1 MNYAS
6 PKLPALIRILPGF
19 VQRRIAGRPNL
30 IKVLDNIGWLF
41 FDKILRMGVG
51 LIVGVWVARYLGPE
65 QFGLFNYSVAFVGLF
80 GVVAGLGLQS
90 IVVRDIVRNPLGK
103 AETIGSA
110 AALQFVSG
118 LIAYGLTLITIFWLR
133 PDDAI
138 AKAIVAILGSVM
150 MVKVSDVAVYWFEAQ
165 VQSKFIVWVQNSV
178 FLIFA
183 SLKVF
188 FILQNASI
196 FSFVWV
202 AMAEAVIVAVLM
214 LVMLGLHGP
223 HFRELRV
230 SISRVK
236 ILLID
241 SWPLFLSGIAVT
253 VYMKIDQ
260 IMIGQILNDQ
270 AVGIYSAAVRIS
282 ELWYFIPMA
291 IVTSVFPSIL
301 EAKKLSE
308 DIYYKRLQRLY
319 DLMVW
324 LSLCVAVPM
333 TFLSSWLV
341 TSFFGEAYEAAGAVL
356 AVHIW
361 SAVFVFLGVASE
373 KWFLAENRQALSLQ
387 RAVLGALVNVV
398 LNVVLIPRY
407 EILGAAYATVIAQL
421 FTALLFDLAQQETRQ
436 MFVMK
441 MSSLNVYFMV
451 RRIIF
456 ICKDSK

>member
-1 MNYAS
+1 MNSAS

-65 QFGLFNYSVAFVGLF
+65 QFGLFNYCVAFVGLF

-110 AALQFVSG
+110 AALQFAGG
-118 LIAYGLTLITIFWLR
+118 LIAYCLTLVAIFWLR
-133 PDDAI
+133 PDDAL
-138 AKAIVAILGSVM
+138 AKTLVAILSSVM
-150 MVKVSDVAVYWFEAQ
+150 LIKVSDIAVYWFESQ

-178 FLIFA
+178 FLFFSA
-183 SLKVF
+183 FKVL
-188 FILQNASI
+188 FILQHASLLA
-196 FSFVWV
+196 FVW
-202 AMAEAVIVAVLM
+202 ATLAEAAIVAVLM
-214 LVMLGLHGP
+214 LIMLGLHGP
-223 HFRELRV
+223 QLRELRV
-230 SISRVK
+230 SMTRAK
-236 ILLID
+236 TLLID

-260 IMIGQILNDQ
+260 IMIGQILGDQ

-282 ELWYFIPMA
+282 EMWYFIPMA
-291 IVTSVFPSIL
+291 IVVSVFPSIL
-301 EAKKLSE
+301 EAKRLSE

-324 LSLCVAVPM
+324 LSICVAVPM

-341 TSFFGEAYEAAGAVL
+341 TLLFGEAYEAAGTVL

-361 SAVFVFLGVASE
+361 AAVFVFLGVASGQ
-373 KWFLAENRQALSLQ
+373 WFLSENRQMLSLQ
-387 RAVLGALVNVV
+387 RTVLGAVVNVI
-398 LNVVLIPRY
+398 LNILLIPRY
-407 EILGAAYATVIAQL
+407 EILGAALATVIAQL
-421 FTALLFDLAQQETRQ
+421 FAALLFDLVQKETRQ

-441 MSSLNVYFMV
+441 FRSLNVFSAMMRYLLF
-451 RRIIF
+451 RWGG
-456 ICKDSK
+456 